1 MEHRP
6 IDFNESKRRIFDDS
20 AATQGGSEE
29 WKPNAYQVR
38 SRVKM
43 RSLLEVLKFGFEYDD
58 DKADTINII
67 ENLILN
73 FTQNFSKIFE
83 FEINSKL
90 DDGKLG
96 LLLVKTFLTRFHLA
110 FYLGKMNFKMICP
123 RVKIYL
129 DLWGS
134 FSPLFLDLLYIW
146 FLYLV
151 VKLI

>member
-1 MEHRP
+1 MTLTLKWPNDSRAFDVVEHRP

-38 SRVKM
+38 PRVKM

-67 ENLILN
+67 EKWIEN

-83 FEINSKL
+83 FEIDFKL
-90 DDGKLG
+90 DEVDLG
-96 LLLVKTFLTRFHLA
+96 RLRVKTFFNRFSHG
-110 FYLGKMNFKMICP
+110 F
-123 RVKIYL
+123 
-129 DLWGS
+129 
-134 FSPLFLDLLYIW
+134 LFEKNE
-146 FLYLV
+146 F
-151 VKLI
+151 